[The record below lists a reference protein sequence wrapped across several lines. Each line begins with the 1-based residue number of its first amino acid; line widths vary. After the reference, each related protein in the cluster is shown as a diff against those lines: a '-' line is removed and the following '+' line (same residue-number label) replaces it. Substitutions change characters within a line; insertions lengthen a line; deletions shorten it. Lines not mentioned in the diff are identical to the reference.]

1 VHNAIV
7 TINQS
12 VSSMSWAIRHLHQA
26 VSVGLI
32 VAGTQVWAQ
41 TGPQAPQLFP
51 KPHASSADAYTDPFY
66 AKPSVQTLAALAPG
80 DILRV
85 REIDPKAHFFFSM
98 KARAWQ
104 LMFRSNDGR
113 GQPVASVTTVLVPDA
128 APAQGRVLV
137 SYQVA
142 YDALTLKC
150 APSQSLIRGRSVEQ
164 LQLDSALKQGWIVSV
179 PDYEG
184 LDSHW
189 GAAVN
194 SGQGVLDGIRAAQ
207 RFAPLGLSGVQ
218 TPVGLIGYSGGG
230 LATAWAAQLHADY
243 APELQVVGVSAGGVP
258 VDIGN
263 VARRVDGGFFSGLY
277 LTMVVALSRAYP
289 EIPVD
294 AYINDK
300 GRRMIEKANGACVG
314 QFLTG
319 ATETLVA
326 FPFQRMS
333 DYVTVPD
340 LLQEPIVKKI
350 VAENRLGAKAPK
362 APMHVYLAR
371 YDQVM
376 PKEDVESWVN
386 AMCRSGTK
394 VQYRNYV
401 SGHIT
406 GLMVGFPQARDFLAD
421 RFAGKPMPSTCPPG
435 GTALVSR

>member
-1 VHNAIV
+1 
-7 TINQS
+7 
-12 VSSMSWAIRHLHQA
+12 MSWAIRHLHQA

-32 VAGTQVWAQ
+32 AAAALATAQ
-41 TGPQAPQLFP
+41 AAPQVFP
-51 KPHASSADAYTDPFY
+51 KPQASSSDAYTDAFY
-66 AKPSVQTLAALAPG
+66 AKPSAQALASMAPG

-85 REIDPKAHFFFSM
+85 REIEPKAHFFFPM

-113 GQPVASVTTVLVPDA
+113 GQPVASVTTVLVPDN
-128 APAQGRVLV
+128 APTEGRVLV

-150 APSQSLIRGRSVEQ
+150 APSQSLIRGRSMEQ
-164 LQLDSALKQGWIVSV
+164 LQLDSALKQGWVVSV

-207 RFAPLGLSGVQ
+207 RFERLGLSGA
-218 TPVGLIGYSGGG
+218 TTRVGLIGYSGGG
-230 LATAWAAQLHADY
+230 LATAWAAQLQPDY
-243 APELQVVGVSAGGVP
+243 APELNVVGASAGGVP

-294 AYINDK
+294 TYINDK

-340 LLQEPIVKKI
+340 LLQEPIVQKI

-362 APMHVYLAR
+362 VPMHIYLAR

-376 PKEDVESWVN
+376 PKEDVDAWVSQ
-386 AMCRSGTK
+386 MCRSGTK
-394 VQYRNYV
+394 VQYRTFV
-401 SGHIT
+401 SGHIS
-406 GLMVGFPQARDFLAD
+406 GMVVGFGQARDFLAD
-421 RFAGKPMPSTCPPG
+421 RFAGKPAPSTCSPH
-435 GTALVSR
+435 GTAMVSR